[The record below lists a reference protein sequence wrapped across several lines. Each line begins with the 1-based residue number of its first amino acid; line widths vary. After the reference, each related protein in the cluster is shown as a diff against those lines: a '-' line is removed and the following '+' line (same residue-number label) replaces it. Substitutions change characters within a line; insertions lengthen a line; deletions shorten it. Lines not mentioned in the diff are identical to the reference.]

1 MNTTLSK
8 AQRHSVFATYLA
20 NLLAHKDATT
30 ALIGTEDPA
39 LAIHC
44 VVLRF
49 EVELIGDFAFRL
61 FPPSNHQMLEEEPS
75 NIALGVPSK
84 LPLAK

>member
-8 AQRHSVFATYLA
+8 AQRHSVFASYLA
-20 NLLAHKDATT
+20 NLLARKDATN

-44 VVLRF
+44 VVLRL
-49 EVELIGDFAFRL
+49 EVELIGDFTFQL
-61 FPPSNHQMLEEEPS
+61 FPPSNHQMLEVGSS

-84 LPLAK
+84 VPSAK